1 MLLKIALICLGGAL
15 GSLLRYALASA
26 LTSPDGPRFPL
37 STLLVNVS
45 GCFAIGLL
53 ATALAPGG
61 AWPVREG
68 VRLGILVGVLG
79 GYTTFSSFGLETVN
93 LVRAGMTAEAV
104 AYVALSNSL
113 GLAAVWLGWRLGAAL
128 AAAPFPGG

>member
-1 MLLKIALICLGGAL
+1 MLKIALIGLGGAL

-26 LTSPDGPRFPL
+26 LAGPAGPRFPL

-45 GCFAIGLL
+45 GCFAIGVL

-61 AWPVREG
+61 AWPVREDL
-68 VRLGILVGVLG
+68 RLGILVGVLG

-93 LVRAGMTAEAV
+93 LLRAGMTAEAI
-104 AYVALSNSL
+104 AYVALSNFL
-113 GLAAVWLGWRLGAAL
+113 GLAAVWLGWRVGVAL
-128 AAAPFPGG
+128 AAAPAPGG